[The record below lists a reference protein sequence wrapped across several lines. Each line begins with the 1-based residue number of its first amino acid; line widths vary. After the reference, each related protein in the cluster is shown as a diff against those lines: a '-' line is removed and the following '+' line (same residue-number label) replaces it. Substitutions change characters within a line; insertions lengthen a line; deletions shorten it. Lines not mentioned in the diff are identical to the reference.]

1 MFTKTAWGLLLG
13 IVAVSVSSG
22 ASATDTLDCEAP
34 PYYLRVTVSGEY
46 GAQEFSLHKENAVLA
61 EGNIKQWSRF
71 ELQWPDGV
79 SPVGVPIAVEIAG
92 AASGHSMM

>member
-1 MFTKTAWGLLLG
+1 MNLPALRAARYPARHVHKNRMGLLLG

-34 PYYLRVTVSGEY
+34 PYYLRVAVSGEY

-61 EGNIKQWSRF
+61 EGNIKQWRS
-71 ELQWPDGV
+71 L
-79 SPVGVPIAVEIAG
+79 
-92 AASGHSMM
+92 